1 MATHKCAAMIIEPNN
16 SNQKF
21 NFKLYNENIPLVE
34 EQIFLGI
41 KIDRHMKFDKH
52 VDLICAK
59 ANSRI
64 NIIRILAHKSWKLKK
79 STLVNVY
86 KTVLR
91 SVIEYSS
98 LINPVIKNKLHQRL
112 QLIQNNALRIILNKS
127 RETSIK
133 SLHQMAKLDMVKD
146 RLSKL
151 CKSYIEKCIIN
162 DNPVFQIVLRNIW
175 DMQMEEFWS
184 MKQYYAHTK
193 NS

>member
-1 MATHKCAAMIIEPNN
+1 MGVEKNVNLYLKDLENWLNRWRLKMATHKCAAMIIEPNN

-91 SVIEYSS
+91 SD
-98 LINPVIKNKLHQRL
+98 LIGR
-112 QLIQNNALRIILNKS
+112 
-127 RETSIK
+127 
-133 SLHQMAKLDMVKD
+133 
-146 RLSKL
+146 
-151 CKSYIEKCIIN
+151 
-162 DNPVFQIVLRNIW
+162 
-175 DMQMEEFWS
+175 
-184 MKQYYAHTK
+184 
-193 NS
+193 